1 MSSTQAIAC
10 TSGPV
15 IEPTSRDPVFLNF
28 YDRTI
33 TDYVSRW
40 DLSADRVMHRTIQ
53 VDGPPYFRGDPSY
66 DESQADVMLGVDLL
80 ATQYAGYRSYAAIP
94 ETSEE

>member
-1 MSSTQAIAC
+1 
-10 TSGPV
+10 
-15 IEPTSRDPVFLNF
+15 
-28 YDRTI
+28 
-33 TDYVSRW
+33 
-40 DLSADRVMHRTIQ
+40 MHRTIQ